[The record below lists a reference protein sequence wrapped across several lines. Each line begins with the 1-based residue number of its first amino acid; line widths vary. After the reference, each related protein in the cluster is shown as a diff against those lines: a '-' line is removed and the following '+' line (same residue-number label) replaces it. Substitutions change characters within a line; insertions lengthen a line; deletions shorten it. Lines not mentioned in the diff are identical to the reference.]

1 MNEPSPLAP
10 LVTPRT
16 FHSFYVDNYDEL
28 HVVWETDVGIYEGKP
43 SDSQV
48 RLRREMERIGVER
61 DPQKAA
67 ENSKSWTSL
76 GAEVDGIAGR
86 VGSSLKFRRALLGAN
101 LQSSSEPG
109 LRRHSLDF
117 QSVVSKNMHSVQYN
131 RSFACLFHEIYLSM
145 GQSQNGEVSQGAR
158 DELLLLSCSLPFHWI
173 SQRSG
178 VCGQVFATD
187 ASPDGGGACISTGL
201 TRSGFGRVH
210 SLVHEA
216 EGENGA
222 SDPLVVVEMFA
233 GMGGLHQAL
242 ELLGLT
248 PMGVIGVDISSRDL
262 PASCGNTVG
271 TSSGTRRLR
280 TSQEVNASGTLLRWR
295 LLFPKGV
302 EGTHGRRWVAMC
314 QPQRA
319 LNTRRQGASAES
331 SRLVGLQWWTFSQTG
346 WKIVSGELGLAFSGT
361 SCELYEN
368 VIMDKFWSWKRRVA
382 KIGVP
387 AHAFVEA
394 AAGWTWVRRPRLF
407 WQLKNIPLIRRNRSD
422 AISSGPTVRCRGQD
436 YAVPTSTGGYF
447 RLRRSP
453 LRQFPQWQDAQRL
466 AEPNASLLPHSL
478 DHSHDNSHQPPD
490 PAGLAAM
497 LKRKPLDVG
506 KEMLIDFS
514 PINMKTGI

>member
-101 LQSSSEPG
+101 LQSSSEAGP
-109 LRRHSLDF
+109 RRHSLDF

-131 RSFACLFHEIYLSM
+131 RSFACLFDEIYLSM

-216 EGENGA
+216 EGMENGA

-248 PMGVIGVDISSRDL
+248 PMGSLVLTSLQNLHVW
-262 PASCGNTVG
+262 CGTIAD
-271 TSSGTRRLR
+271 TLCGTRTLR
-280 TSQEVNASGTLLRWR
+280 TSQKKRWNVGERCTLKPCGYSFRVAGLVSTTACGTRGA
-295 LLFPKGV
+295 KGPM
-302 EGTHGRRWVAMC
+302 HQHPC
-314 QPQRA
+314 
-319 LNTRRQGASAES
+319 S
-331 SRLVGLQWWTFSQTG
+331 WTPCFKSETG
-346 WKIVSGELGLAFSGT
+346 W
-361 SCELYEN
+361 
-368 VIMDKFWSWKRRVA
+368 R
-382 KIGVP
+382 
-387 AHAFVEA
+387 
-394 AAGWTWVRRPRLF
+394 
-407 WQLKNIPLIRRNRSD
+407 
-422 AISSGPTVRCRGQD
+422 
-436 YAVPTSTGGYF
+436 
-447 RLRRSP
+447 
-453 LRQFPQWQDAQRL
+453 
-466 AEPNASLLPHSL
+466 
-478 DHSHDNSHQPPD
+478 
-490 PAGLAAM
+490 
-497 LKRKPLDVG
+497 
-506 KEMLIDFS
+506 
-514 PINMKTGI
+514 